1 MANGDVSG
9 GTALGGTAPGH
20 PLLVPGHP
28 LLADD
33 AASAWLGIEVLEI
46 GRGTAR
52 IAMRLR
58 PEMVNGFGIGHGGM
72 VFAFADT
79 AFALACNPEG
89 GGPARERE
97 TITVAAGADITFLAP
112 AMAGDLLTASA
123 EHRAGNGRSGV
134 YDIEVRSEHPDGTA
148 AVVALFRGRSRTIR
162 NPARIPPPV
171 PTESRA

>member
-1 MANGDVSG
+1 MADPDV
-9 GTALGGTAPGH
+9 TQGTAPAH
-20 PLLVPGHP
+20 PILV
-28 LLADD
+28 DD
-33 AASAWLGIEVLEI
+33 AASAWLGIEVLAVSP
-46 GRGTAR
+46 GMAR
-52 IAMRLR
+52 ISMRLR

-89 GGPARERE
+89 SGPARDRE
-97 TITVAAGADITFLAP
+97 TLTVAAGADITFLAP

-123 EHRAGNGRSGV
+123 EHRGGNGRSGV
-134 YDIEVRSEHPDGTA
+134 YDIEVRSERPDGTA

-162 NPARIPPPV
+162 NPARTPSEN